1 MNRRRF
7 LLLSATALA
16 ATPARAADTV
26 DWQGTGFG
34 AAIALRLAG
43 AEPQTARRSLH
54 RVEAEIA
61 RIQRIASLHEDSE
74 LTRLNRN
81 GRLAG
86 PSAALLDL
94 LAQAGTAHATT
105 GGVFDPTVQPLWRA
119 LATGGDAQA
128 AQAAI
133 GWDRVTVTPD
143 EIRLDRGQALTL
155 NGIAQ
160 GWAADRIAALLVAEG
175 YGNLLIDLGE
185 IRAQGQRPGGGP
197 WRAAIAG
204 PDGAPLRETG
214 LADRALAT
222 SSPRGTLIGPGLP
235 HILGPRG
242 EPARWSTVAVSAPCA
257 ATADALST
265 AFCLMTTEAMIAA
278 IAACPGARL
287 ELAV

>member
-7 LLLSATALA
+7 LLLSASALA
-16 ATPARAADTV
+16 AGPAGAVETV
-26 DWQGTGFG
+26 DWQGIGLG

-43 AEPQTARRSLH
+43 AEPLTAQRSLR
-54 RVEAEIA
+54 RVKAEIA
-61 RIQRIASLHEDSE
+61 RIHRIASLHEDSE
-74 LTRLNRN
+74 LTRLNRD

-86 PSAALLDL
+86 PSVAFLDL
-94 LAQAGTAHATT
+94 LAQAGAAHAATA
-105 GGVFDPTVQPLWRA
+105 GAFDPTVQPLWQA

-128 AQAAI
+128 AQDSI

-160 GWAADRIAALLVAEG
+160 GWAADRIAALLAAEG

-197 WRAAIAG
+197 WHAAIAG

-265 AFCLMTTEAMIAA
+265 AFCLMPTEAMMAA
-278 IAACPGARL
+278 ITACPGARL
-287 ELAV
+287 ELAA